1 MKRYLVLAMRKP
13 AFDPTALGPHD
24 AYLARLR
31 AQGRLDMAGPFA
43 DRSGGAYLLWADSL
57 EAATAIAHADPLHA
71 TGSSELVVHEW
82 SAK

>member
-1 MKRYLVLAMRKP
+1 
-13 AFDPTALGPHD
+13 
-24 AYLARLR
+24 
-31 AQGRLDMAGPFA
+31 MAGPFA